1 MVNGHTPKHVAI
13 IMDGNGRWAGNQN
26 LPKHKGHEA
35 GKIALRNSA
44 KLFALKTEVKYLT
57 VFAFATA
64 NNKREKSEKIK
75 LNKLVIFY
83 AQQVAEFLEYGCRV
97 RFVGNRQDGKVPVEV
112 LTAMSALEKATTHC
126 NNFFLQ
132 IAWNYSGHDEIK
144 RAQEIG
150 FDISKLYNTML
161 DAQDVPA
168 IDVMIRTGVENPI
181 SLNFRDSDFFPLL
194 SSHTVKVPLECLWP
208 DFGSHEIQKTFQ
220 NWRSEAH
227 LCGASRT

>member
-35 GKIALRNSA
+35 GKNALRNSA

-57 VFAFATA
+57 VFAFATT

-75 LNKLVIFY
+75 LNKLVIYY
-83 AQQVAEFLEYGCRV
+83 AGQVAEFLEYGCKV
-97 RFVGNRQDGKVPVEV
+97 RFVGNKQDGKIPVEV
-112 LTAMSALEKATTHC
+112 LTAMSMLERATVHC

-132 IAWNYSGHDEIK
+132 IAWNYSGQDEIK

-150 FDISKLYNTML
+150 FDISKLYTTMF
-161 DAQDVPA
+161 DAQDVPS
-168 IDVMIRTGVENPI
+168 IDVMIRTGVENPVG
-181 SLNFRDSDFFPLL
+181 LNFRDSDFFPLL
-194 SSHTVKVPLECLWP
+194 SSHAVKVPFESLWP
-208 DFGSHEIQKTFQ
+208 DFGIQEIEKTFQ
-220 NWRSEAH
+220 NWRSESH